1 MGAGKSTVGA
11 RCAARL
17 GRAFVDTDELV
28 VAMAGVPVDHI
39 WAAEGE
45 QGFRTRERAA
55 VADAAASPVP
65 LVISCGGGA
74 VLDPDNRRL
83 LRASGI
89 VVLLDATPDA
99 LASRL
104 SEDDTRPLLRGG
116 DRTATLERLRA
127 LRAPAYEAVAHVT
140 IDTAGRTI
148 DDVTDAVLQEFA
160 RCAA

>member
-1 MGAGKSTVGA
+1 MTTEAPRHLVLVGLMGAGKSTVGA

-65 LVISCGGGA
+65 LVNA
-74 VLDPDNRRL
+74 V
-83 LRASGI
+83 
-89 VVLLDATPDA
+89 V
-99 LASRL
+99 ASRPL
-104 SEDDTRPLLRGG
+104 SGSA
-116 DRTATLERLRA
+116 ATF
-127 LRAPAYEAVAHVT
+127 PKNFVMYS
-140 IDTAGRTI
+140 
-148 DDVTDAVLQEFA
+148 
-160 RCAA
+160 CAASSLPPSSRAAP